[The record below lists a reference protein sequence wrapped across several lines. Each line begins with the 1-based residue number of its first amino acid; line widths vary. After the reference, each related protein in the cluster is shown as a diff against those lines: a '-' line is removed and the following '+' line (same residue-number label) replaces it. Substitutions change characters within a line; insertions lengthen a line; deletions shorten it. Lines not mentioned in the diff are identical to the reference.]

1 MSAGSAIA
9 DQWREMVTVALLGTD
24 RREPP
29 VPAPGV
35 LADLAADEPR
45 DSPSQRLLQQAAA
58 STVLRRAGVRVA
70 PPCSPFAAPAEDPR
84 PLTPATA
91 THTWRQ
97 IVANWPVL
105 EDEWLLAVVTAGL
118 RLSPELIGPLLVR
131 HRTDATRRARVFA
144 AAGPLAAWLVE
155 HEPRLA
161 PSGRKVAD
169 MEAIGELPDLP
180 TVQEL
185 AAVLGVAPSH
195 AAAVLARGLDSGAF
209 GVSHRATLINF
220 VARVRPEALPEIAE
234 ALDHVDPS
242 LSAVG
247 LAFSLADLARLRH
260 RMLTELEAA

>member
-1 MSAGSAIA
+1 MSTGSGIA

-29 VPAPGV
+29 APAPGV

-58 STVLRRAGVRVA
+58 STVLRRAGVRAA
-70 PPCSPFAAPAEDPR
+70 PPCAPFAAPDDDPR
-84 PLTPATA
+84 ALTPAVA
-91 THTWRQ
+91 TRTWRQ
-97 IVANWPVL
+97 IVGNWPVL
-105 EDEWLLAVVTAGL
+105 EDEWLLTVVTSGR
-118 RLSPELIGPLLVR
+118 RLAPELVGPLLVR

-161 PSGRKVAD
+161 PSGRKVPD
-169 MEAIGELPDLP
+169 MESIGELPELP

-185 AAVLGVAPSH
+185 AAVL
-195 AAAVLARGLDSGAF
+195 AAAPAKAAATLAHGLDTGAF

-220 VARVRPEALPEIAE
+220 VARVRADALLVIGES
-234 ALDHVDPS
+234 LDRVDPS
-242 LSAVG
+242 RPAIGV
-247 LAFSLADLARLRH
+247 AFSLADLARLRH
-260 RMLTELEAA
+260 RMLIELDPA